1 MRYTLA
7 LILSLALNSYACC
20 AQSEWMMV
28 PSVGFGTS
36 ASHFCADGEASSLG
50 VLIPFR
56 RLESSEVHYAS
67 STLEVE
73 FQRKFEDRIH
83 FIGLKG
89 SLRQSGLKNRVLV
102 GAAVGPSVQLP
113 LLRGLS
119 IVYGLRVG
127 LWYDLEKQFSGSDYL
142 SVYASFSSQFGVMK
156 EWDSG
161 LGVGIRSESM
171 FESGYEE
178 VIYERHGHVYLAG
191 ERRPWTQLVLLTMSF
206 SL

>member
-1 MRYTLA
+1 MRCTLA
-7 LILSLALNSYACC
+7 LLLLLAIITNTSR
-20 AQSEWMMV
+20 AQSEWVME

-36 ASHFCADGEASSLG
+36 VSQFYADGESSSLS
-50 VLIPFR
+50 VLNPFR
-56 RLESSEVHYAS
+56 RIESREVHYTS

-73 FQRKFEDRIH
+73 FQRRFEDRIH

-102 GAAVGPSVQLP
+102 GAAVGPSVQIP

-119 IVYGLRVG
+119 IVYGVRVG
-127 LWYDLEKQFSGSDYL
+127 LWYDLEKQFSESDYP
-142 SVYASFSSQFGVMK
+142 SVYVSFSSQFGVMK

-161 LGVGIRSESM
+161 LGIGIRSESM

-178 VIYERHGHVYLAG
+178 VIYERHGQVYSAG
-191 ERRPWTQLVLLTMSF
+191 ERRPWTQYF
-206 SL
+206 SLIAKLAV